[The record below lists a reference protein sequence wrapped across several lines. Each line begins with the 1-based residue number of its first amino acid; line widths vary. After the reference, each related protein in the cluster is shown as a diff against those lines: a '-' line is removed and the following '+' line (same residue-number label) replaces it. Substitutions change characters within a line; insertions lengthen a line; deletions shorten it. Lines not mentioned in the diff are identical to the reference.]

1 MKKLKFIVL
10 LVTAA
15 LMLSILPMGVSA
27 AVSGEPGETVK
38 VTFSVKDVYGAQG
51 KLSFDN
57 LDLFTNYKVEGAY
70 YGMTTKTLSIMSQ
83 SGVKETLTF
92 TVTATLRSDANPG
105 DSCTITFNGVRVEAP
120 NATSGPSVNIAETVT
135 VKAKPVDTTV
145 PVAPPDTKPV
155 VPPDTK
161 PAAPDTTPSTP
172 VTEPSAPS
180 TPSNPSRPSTP
191 GVKIDYTELNRQ
203 IDIANGLKKD
213 GYTDASWDAM
223 ISALANARNHRS
235 SNSQAAVDSAAKQLK
250 DAIAALQ
257 TIDYTALKKAV
268 DEASKFSE
276 EDEKE
281 LTELW
286 NAYVAALDNA
296 KEMFASGDQAAVD
309 KAAADLEAAL
319 SALRAKLESM
329 EKAVVKEVE
338 KEVEKEVD
346 PKGPFCN
353 ITMHRV
359 WLILLIISAVL
370 NIGFIVLIVLWFL
383 KKKKTAK
390 DDTPLVNYDI
400 GDDD

>member
-1 MKKLKFIVL
+1 MKKIKFIVL
-10 LVTAA
+10 LMTAA
-15 LMLSILPMGVSA
+15 LILSILPMGVSA
-27 AVSGEPGETVK
+27 ATVSSEPGQTVTVK
-38 VTFSVKDVYGAQG
+38 FSVPNAYALQG
-51 KLSFDN
+51 
-57 LDLFTNYKVEGAY
+57 
-70 YGMTTKTLSIMSQ
+70 
-83 SGVKETLTF
+83 TLTF
-92 TVTATLRSDANPG
+92 SSPELFDDYSVSAVYSKVTKKLSLFDGGEFEVTAKLKANAKPG
-105 DSCTITFNGVRVEAP
+105 DSCTIVFDGVKAETP
-120 NATSGPSVNIAETVT
+120 NATDGPAVSLTHTVT
-135 VKAKPVDTTV
+135 VKAKPVDTTA
-145 PVAPPDTKPV
+145 PITPPDTKPV

-161 PAAPDTTPSTP
+161 PVSPDTTPATPSTP
-172 VTEPSAPS
+172 VTEPSTPS

-268 DEASKFSE
+268 DDASKFSE

-286 NAYVAALDNA
+286 NAYVAALDSA

-329 EKAVVKEVE
+329 EKSVVKEVE
-338 KEVEKEVD
+338 KEVVKEVD
-346 PKGPFCN
+346 PTGPFCN